1 MEEEKIFYLVI
12 SYVLYNE
19 FSLFDAWYDCV
30 LVLRLLEGN
39 IIKPRTR
46 RRWRRKRKKGNNNK
60 DRRGLRGRRVEEN
73 NNKTTT
79 VTKTTTATK
88 IENLEE

>member
-1 MEEEKIFYLVI
+1 MEEEKILHLVI

-39 IIKPRTR
+39 IIKPRRR
-46 RRWRRKRKKGNNNK
+46 RRWRRKR
-60 DRRGLRGRRVEEN
+60 RMA
-73 NNKTTT
+73 TT
-79 VTKTTTATK
+79 TK
-88 IENLEE
+88 IEEDLEEDGRRRTTTKQQQQ